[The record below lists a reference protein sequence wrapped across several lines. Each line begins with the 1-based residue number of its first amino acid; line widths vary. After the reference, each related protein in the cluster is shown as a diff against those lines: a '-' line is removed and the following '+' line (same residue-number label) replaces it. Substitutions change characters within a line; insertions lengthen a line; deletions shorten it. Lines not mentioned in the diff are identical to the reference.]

1 MEKAF
6 DWVPREFNRFPLQR
20 MGVPGYL
27 VNGEI
32 SCPYRVCFESTLF
45 VMVMD
50 VKTEDEDGSLMELLY
65 ADDPISCGESLN
77 KVMEKYRQ

>member
-1 MEKAF
+1 
-6 DWVPREFNRFPLQR
+6 

-45 VMVMD
+45 IMVMD
-50 VKTEDEDGSLMELLY
+50 VKTEDVRDGSLIELLY
-65 ADDPISCGESLN
+65 ADDLISCGESLN
-77 KVMEKYRQ
+77 KVMEKYR